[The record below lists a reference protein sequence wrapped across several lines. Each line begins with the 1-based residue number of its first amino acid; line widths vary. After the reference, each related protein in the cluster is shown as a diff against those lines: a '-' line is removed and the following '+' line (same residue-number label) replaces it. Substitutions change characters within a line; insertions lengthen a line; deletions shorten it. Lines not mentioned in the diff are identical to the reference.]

1 MAWALEAHCDICD
14 IIDLDAIAEM
24 NYICNG
30 VGLDTI
36 EAGGTLNE
44 EVAPHSVKFDIDGDE
59 QDRVFNF

>member
-1 MAWALEAHCDICD
+1 
-14 IIDLDAIAEM
+14 M